1 MTEGSDRVTAR
12 RRSPKGAAR
21 RSAILEAALNA
32 YATSDRLGPR
42 LRDIA
47 EAAGVTEA
55 GVLHHFGSKDELFV
69 AILRRRDEDAA
80 ALHDLSTAEGQNAY
94 LAETTTTPGLTKLFV
109 DMSAAAADPAHPAHA
124 FMAEHRAGVVSVIA
138 RLAPDADP
146 ETIDAVA
153 ALAEGL
159 QLQWI
164 SDPTIDVAARMRRFT
179 TVLLDMNR

>member
-1 MTEGSDRVTAR
+1 MTSADGPPAR

-69 AILRRRDEDAA
+69 AILRRRDENATSLYDF
-80 ALHDLSTAEGQNAY
+80 STAAGQDAF
-94 LAETTTTPGLTKLFV
+94 LVETTTTPGLTKLFV
-109 DMSAAAADPAHPAHA
+109 DMSAAAADPGHPAHA
-124 FMAEHRAGVVSVIA
+124 FMAEHRAVVASMIA
-138 RLAPDADP
+138 QLAPGADP
-146 ETIDAVA
+146 EAIDAVV

-159 QLQWI
+159 QLQWL
-164 SDPTIDVAARMRRFT
+164 SDPTIDIAGRMRRFST
-179 TVLLDMNR
+179 ILLGLN

>member
-1 MTEGSDRVTAR
+1 MTDDADPVAAR
-12 RRSPKGAAR
+12 RRSPKGVAR
-21 RSAILEAALNA
+21 RSAILEAALKA

-47 EAAGVTEA
+47 DAAGVTEA

-69 AILRRRDEDAA
+69 AILRRRDEAA
-80 ALHDLSTAEGQNAY
+80 ASLHDLGTADGQNAY
-94 LAETTTTPGLTKLFV
+94 LAETTRTPGLTKLFV

-124 FMAEHRAGVVSVIA
+124 FMAEHRAAVVAVIA
-138 RLAPDADP
+138 RLAPDAD
-146 ETIDAVA
+146 IDAVESLA

-164 SDPTIDVAARMRRFT
+164 ADPSIDVAGRMRRFT
-179 TVLLDMNR
+179 TLLLGLDR

>member
-1 MTEGSDRVTAR
+1 MIDAADGPSAR
-12 RRSPKGAAR
+12 RCSPKGAAR

-32 YATSDRLGPR
+32 YANSDRLGPR

-47 EAAGVTEA
+47 DAAGVTEA

-109 DMSAAAADPAHPAHA
+109 DMSTAAADPNHPAHA
-124 FMAEHRAGVVSVIA
+124 FMAEHRAGVVSVIS
-138 RLAPDADP
+138 RLAPDADT
-146 ETIDAVA
+146 EAVEAVA

-159 QLQWI
+159 QLQWL
-164 SDPTIDVAARMRRFT
+164 SDPSIDVAGRMWRISSI
-179 TVLLDMNR
+179 LLSLE